1 MSPHTFDRHEDNLSS
16 AQLLRIEKLHEERD
30 LSVLAGARAIRS
42 TSNELLSAIC
52 DYEPTELLDSLCEL
66 ERITT
71 DEQLCDWARSF
82 RAKLHLFSLTVA
94 DGSTAPVS
102 GDAIQDAIAGE

>member
-1 MSPHTFDRHEDNLSS
+1 MGNFYIREEHMSTE
-16 AQLLRIEKLHEERD
+16 QLLRIEKLHEERD
-30 LSVLAGARAIRS
+30 LSVIAGARAIRS

-52 DYEPTELLDSLCEL
+52 DYEPKEILDSLCEL
-66 ERITT
+66 ERVTT
-71 DEQLCDWARSF
+71 DAQLCDWARSF
-82 RAKLHLFSLTVA
+82 RAKLHTFSITVS